1 MKAQE
6 LITKFLGMTGVAPA
20 GAEALSVFLAE
31 EMETARKKADRL
43 LLLEGWVLEAI
54 PCTIE
59 PPDIEPEE
67 PWLTSIPVTVAL
79 HFSGLLVNG
88 LVGEGPGGMLEER
101 TYVVDTNAAARTGTL
116 PLYVAECVDDGLQ
129 AASLLPSRYLDDARE
144 RDAMAGAWGKVS
156 DLIDSKRSPAIQAKR
171 KELATAFVAKYPGV
185 AHHGRSLLISHGIDE
200 AVLDAA
206 PEPAVMPEALAAVYD
221 AFLLI
226 APSLLA
232 AKGLPPAGADTKA
245 AKAAATRLAKVS
257 AFGDYEA
264 PHLLAEL
271 FILWLGGDEAGAKK
285 KAESIVSGGLGIP
298 LTRRW
303 ASRMLGKEPTE

>member
-1 MKAQE
+1 M
-6 LITKFLGMTGVAPA
+6 
-20 GAEALSVFLAE
+20 
-31 EMETARKKADRL
+31 
-43 LLLEGWVLEAI
+43 
-54 PCTIE
+54 
-59 PPDIEPEE
+59 
-67 PWLTSIPVTVAL
+67 
-79 HFSGLLVNG
+79 N
-88 LVGEGPGGMLEER
+88 
-101 TYVVDTNAAARTGTL
+101 
-116 PLYVAECVDDGLQ
+116 
-129 AASLLPSRYLDDARE
+129 
-144 RDAMAGAWGKVS
+144 
-156 DLIDSKRSPAIQAKR
+156 AKR

-206 PEPAVMPEALAAVYD
+206 PEPAVMPEALAAVYE

-245 AKAAATRLAKVS
+245 AKAAAARLEKVS
-257 AFGDYEA
+257 AFGDYEG

-285 KAESIVSGGLGIP
+285 KAEAIVSGKLGVP

-303 ASRMLGKEPTE
+303 ATRMLGQEPTE